1 MKKIVLIILYFIYSS
16 GIMAQNCT
24 KELAALQPSVFE
36 KPAGQNGYR
45 ATDPVV
51 KKNGADILD
60 LIFASIKDATGLHG
74 FSDISNSDY
83 GAGGL
88 SAFSSYVYTFNIYCQ
103 IGGGFNWKGLYNFE
117 IKCKANS
124 LNDIIV
130 DLTDEYIGIGQNKE
144 VMVNNSPVYTYNST
158 KSNSKIKGFP
168 YYETNE
174 GGGVLVTKPGKTLF
188 KPISRREY
196 LILMRQSEESTLGR
210 LKKNL
215 AELLQT
221 MSAAEKGSAL
231 YKGYKEVE
239 DLNNKMID
247 DATNDLKD
255 IARFTAAQTDEW
267 MNKPFISNHS
277 FDPPSSHSFASEKD
291 YFFDAPGEGIEWVI
305 INPDYLNKK
314 VPLTAPQFFYIRW
327 GEARS
332 IAEKKATD
340 LFKENFN
347 FDKLQSLLVK

>member
-1 MKKIVLIILYFIYSS
+1 MKKIVLLFLCFIYSS

-24 KELAALQPSVFE
+24 KELAASQPSVFE
-36 KPAGQNGYR
+36 KPTGNVYR
-45 ATDPVV
+45 ATDPIV
-51 KKNGADILD
+51 KKNGEATLSLIL
-60 LIFASIKDATGLHG
+60 ASLKDATGLHG
-74 FSDISNSDY
+74 FSDIDNSDY

-88 SAFSSYVYTFNIYCQ
+88 SAFSAYVYTFNIYCQ
-103 IGGGFNWKGLYNFE
+103 VGGGFNWKGLYNFE

-124 LNDIIV
+124 LNDIID
-130 DLTDEYIGIGQNKE
+130 DLTDEYIGIGRNKE
-144 VMVNNSPVYTYNST
+144 IMVNNSPVYTYNST
-158 KSNSKIKGFP
+158 KSQAQIKGYP
-168 YYETNE
+168 YYVNKE

-188 KPISRREY
+188 KPVSRREY
-196 LILMRQSEESTLGR
+196 LILMHKSEEATLVR

-221 MSAAEKGSAL
+221 ISATEKGSAL

-239 DLNNKMID
+239 DMNNKMIE

-255 IARFTAAQTDEW
+255 IDRFTAAQTEDW

-277 FDPPSSHSFASEKD
+277 FDPPVSHSFAAEKD
-291 YFFDAPGEGIEWVI
+291 YFFDAPGEGMEWVI

-314 VPLTAPQFFYIRW
+314 VPVTAPQFFYIRW
-327 GEARS
+327 GAVRS
-332 IAEKKATD
+332 IAEKKASE
-340 LFKENFN
+340 LFKENFD